1 MPFSVVNETAN
12 MTPEAHAQW
21 MKKHVVDPQNNRTRQ
36 RQIAATLQG
45 LSSQLPMPAGAGG
58 AGYQPGAGYPP
69 GQSAILAGMAGMVPQ
84 GFTPQGFDPMQGQYP
99 MAGQNPMQAGAT
111 PLPSPQD
118 MLQLLLARLAAGQR

>member
-12 MTPEAHAQW
+12 MTPEAHAEW

-69 GQSAILAGMAGMVPQ
+69 GQSAILAGMAGMGPQGFTPQ

-99 MAGQNPMQAGAT
+99 MAGQDPM
-111 PLPSPQD
+111 LSPQD
-118 MLQLLLARLAAGQR
+118 MLQILLARLAAGQR